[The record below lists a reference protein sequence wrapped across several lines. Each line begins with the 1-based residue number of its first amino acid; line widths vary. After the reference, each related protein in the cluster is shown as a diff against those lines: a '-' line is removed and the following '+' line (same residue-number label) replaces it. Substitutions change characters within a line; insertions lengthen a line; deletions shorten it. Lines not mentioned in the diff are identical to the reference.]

1 MRTLNKMTLLLIV
14 IGGLDWLLIGLFQ
27 FDPIGLVLGGA
38 GAILAR
44 IAYTL
49 IGVSALWQLLPLF
62 GIAHQRDAEAVL
74 KRDNIHRP

>member
-1 MRTLNKMTLLLIV
+1 MRTLNAITLLLIV

-27 FDPIGLVLGGA
+27 FDPIGLLLGGS

-49 IGVSALWQLLPLF
+49 IGVSALWQLLPIF
-62 GIAHQRDAEAVL
+62 GVVQRRDAEANI
-74 KRDNIHRP
+74 KRSNIHRP

>member
-1 MRTLNKMTLLLIV
+1 MRILNTITLLLIV

-27 FDPIGLVLGGA
+27 FDPIGLLLGGP

-44 IAYTL
+44 IIYTL

-62 GIAHQRDAEAVL
+62 GAVARRDAEAKI
-74 KRDNIHRP
+74 KRSNVHRP

>member
-1 MRTLNKMTLLLIV
+1 MRTLNAITLLLIV

-27 FDPIGLVLGGA
+27 FDPIGLLLGGS

-49 IGVSALWQLLPLF
+49 IGVSALWQLFPIF
-62 GIAHQRDAEAVL
+62 GVVQRRDAEANI
-74 KRDNIHRP
+74 KRSNMHRP

>member
-1 MRTLNKMTLLLIV
+1 MRALNVIMLILIV

-27 FDPIGLVLGGA
+27 FDPIGLLLGGP

-62 GIAHQRDAEAVL
+62 GAVHRRDAEA
-74 KRDNIHRP
+74 KIRRDDVRRP

>member
-1 MRTLNKMTLLLIV
+1 MRTLNVIMLTLIV

-27 FDPIGLVLGGA
+27 FDPVGLLLGGP

-49 IGVSALWQLLPLF
+49 IGVSALWQLLPLV
-62 GIAHQRDAEAVL
+62 GAAHRRDAEEKI
-74 KRDNIHRP
+74 KRSNAHRP